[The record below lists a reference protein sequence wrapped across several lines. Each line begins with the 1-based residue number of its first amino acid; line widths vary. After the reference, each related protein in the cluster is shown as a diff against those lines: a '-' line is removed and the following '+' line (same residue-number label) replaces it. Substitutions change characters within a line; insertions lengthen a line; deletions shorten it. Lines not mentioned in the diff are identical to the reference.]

1 MGGAPAT
8 GSGPGSPAASCTGE
22 GPTSPT
28 CLLPV
33 LMRAQPHATK
43 HRNPASTCL
52 PSLPTGLLR
61 GLLPWFCLG
70 LALALPGLQ
79 PCSAAHTL
87 SAAHAICGS
96 GPQGFPLSTEFLPEG
111 KVSASCVRQTV
122 PALPSPPPPRLP
134 CPARFQLEVWV
145 GEESLASLRLS
156 CLPAPCL
163 LLGLC
168 MLGQV
173 HVARQQVKD
182 KVQKPQ
188 TCWGA
193 RSEVLSPLT
202 SVLAFTHNFQHY
214 CPSQVTHCSLNRYT
228 KHPLMSGGPVAGAH
242 PQSCP

>member
-1 MGGAPAT
+1 MGGAPAA

-79 PCSAAHTL
+79 PCSVAHTL
-87 SAAHAICGS
+87 SAAHTICGS

-111 KVSASCVRQTV
+111 KVLASCVRQTV

-134 CPARFQLEVWV
+134 CPA
-145 GEESLASLRLS
+145 
-156 CLPAPCL
+156 LPAGGLGGRGEPGFPQAL
-163 LLGLC
+163 LSASPVPAPGPLHAG
-168 MLGQV
+168 
-173 HVARQQVKD
+173 
-182 KVQKPQ
+182 
-188 TCWGA
+188 TGA
-193 RSEVLSPLT
+193 RSQAAGEGQSSEATDLLGSEV
-202 SVLAFTHNFQHY
+202 
-214 CPSQVTHCSLNRYT
+214 
-228 KHPLMSGGPVAGAH
+228 GGPFPSDFGASLH
-242 PQSCP
+242 T